1 MLILAFVL
9 EMFVISNSLYVDDK
23 YIVYYKVF
31 K

>member
-9 EMFVISNSLYVDDK
+9 EMFVISKSLYVDDK